1 MDLPALLA
9 KETVS
14 ETDVFGCREVSK
26 TMAKR
31 GHGEGSI
38 YQRKDGRWAASIS
51 VEGGK
56 RKTFYGATRKEVQ
69 EKLRIALNEQ
79 KQGILATGPQQT
91 VKQYLEQWFEDVHKP
106 TLRITSYARYG
117 TLLRKHIL
125 PVIGHIQL
133 QKLTAQQVQALYTR
147 KVKEG
152 MAPKTIQN
160 IHGLLHKA
168 LDNALKWG
176 LVPRNVCDAVS
187 TPRLAH
193 HEIHPLTKEQA
204 QQLVE
209 EIRGHQLE
217 ALIVV
222 ALVTGMRQ
230 GELFALRWQDISFD
244 DKTLQVCRTVSHLTR
259 FGYVENEPKTSRGR
273 RMIVLPAFIID
284 LLKQHRERQA
294 QARLKAGNKWI
305 DKGLVFCNT
314 HGDYLHPDYLMLRFH
329 RLFDELGLPRIR
341 FHDLRHSAA
350 TILLSIGIHPK
361 VVQELLGHSQI
372 GMTLDIYSH
381 VLPSLQK
388 EAMGKLDELFRR
400 DKQDKDNEEQA
411 NN

>member
-1 MDLPALLA
+1 
-9 KETVS
+9 
-14 ETDVFGCREVSK
+14 
-26 TMAKR
+26 MAKR

-91 VKQYLEQWFEDVHKP
+91 VKLYLEQWFEDVHKP

-187 TPRLAH
+187 TPRLPH
-193 HEIHPLTKEQA
+193 HEIFPLTKEQA
-204 QQLVE
+204 QHLVE
-209 EIRGHQLE
+209 KIQGHQLE
-217 ALIVV
+217 ALLVF
-222 ALVTGMRQ
+222 ALVTGMRE
-230 GELFALRWQDISFD
+230 GELCALRWHDISID
-244 DKTLQVCRTVSHLTR
+244 EMTVQVCRTVAHVTR
-259 FGYVENEPKTSRGR
+259 YGYVENETKTVKGR
-273 RMIVLPAFIID
+273 RMIVLPPFLID

-294 QARLKAGNKWI
+294 QARLKIGDKWVE
-305 DKGLVFCNT
+305 KGLVFCNT
-314 HGDYLHPDYLMLRFH
+314 HGNYLHPDYLMLRFH
-329 RLFDELGLPRIR
+329 QLLDEIGLPRIR
-341 FHDLRHSAA
+341 FHDLRHSTA
-350 TILLSIGIHPK
+350 TILLSMGVHPK

-372 GMTLDIYSH
+372 SMTLDIYSH

-388 EAMGKLDELFRR
+388 EAMGKLDDLFRR
-400 DKQDKDNEEQA
+400 DTQDKDGKEQA
-411 NN
+411 G